1 MRTNVPR
8 ASAQIVQFPVGGR
21 AGLAARRAELR
32 ASDSHEVNPAVI
44 FGSWYHEE
52 AIKEDA
58 GHKN

>member
-1 MRTNVPR
+1 MRTNIQR
-8 ASAQIVQFPVGGR
+8 DSAQIVQFPLGGR

-32 ASDSHEVNPAVI
+32 ASETLQVNPAVI
-44 FGSWYHEE
+44 VGSWYHEE

>member
-1 MRTNVPR
+1 MRTNIQR

-32 ASDSHEVNPAVI
+32 ASEPLKVNPAVI

-52 AIKEDA
+52 AIREDA
-58 GHKN
+58 GPKN